1 MRKSVIRFASLTLLA
16 SMSLVGTSDRARAQ
30 TYPIDCAILLCLS
43 GGWPASVPC
52 VRARAVFIRR
62 ITPWPVE
69 PPLQIWNCPM
79 HASLRDT
86 EGKNSAVRLY
96 DIVERRGTL
105 EAQSTLSDSSLLDRR
120 LTGGRGAETEPAV
133 LRWPESTPNPD
144 RTMLRLAQA
153 IASGKADID
162 IGGPEF
168 DFVRSIQVWQVEYRH
183 RYSDRHG
190 CTEYDNA
197 RLGTYGVQ
205 GDYRWSRSSAHA
217 APAWMA
223 VDLTCRPA
231 AALYRAVGV
240 AWRDHLGNPGREVVR
255 Y

>member
-1 MRKSVIRFASLTLLA
+1 MPKAVFRFTSLIVLA
-16 SMSLVGTSDRARAQ
+16 SMSFIGTADRARAQ
-30 TYPIDCAILLCLS
+30 TYPIDCAILICLS
-43 GGWPASVPC
+43 GGWPASAPC
-52 VRARAVFIRR
+52 ARARAVFIRR

-86 EGKNSAVRLY
+86 GGKDFEIRLY
-96 DIVERRGTL
+96 DASESRGTL
-105 EAQSTLSDSSLLDRR
+105 EEQSALSDSSLSDRR
-120 LTGGRGAETEPAV
+120 LKGGRGVETEPAV
-133 LRWPESTPNPD
+133 LRQPESLPNPD

-153 IASGKADID
+153 IVSGRADID

-183 RYSDRHG
+183 RYTDRHG
-190 CTEYDNA
+190 CIEYDNA
-197 RLGTYGVQ
+197 RLGTYGLQ
-205 GDYRWSRSSAHA
+205 GDYRWARSSAHA
-217 APAWMA
+217 APVWMG

-231 AALYRAVGV
+231 AAFYRAVGV
-240 AWRDHLGNPGREVVR
+240 AWRDHLGNPGHEVVR

>member
-1 MRKSVIRFASLTLLA
+1 MLKPVTRFTSLIVFAS
-16 SMSLVGTSDRARAQ
+16 MFFIGTADRARAQ

-43 GGWPASVPC
+43 GGWPTSAPC
-52 VRARAVFIRR
+52 ARARAVFIRR

-86 EGKNSAVRLY
+86 GGEDFEIRLY
-96 DIVERRGTL
+96 DASESRATL
-105 EAQSTLSDSSLLDRR
+105 AEQSALSDSSLSDRR
-120 LTGGRGAETEPAV
+120 LTGGRGVETEPAV
-133 LRWPESTPNPD
+133 LRQPEITANPD
-144 RTMLRLAQA
+144 RAMLRLAQA

-162 IGGPEF
+162 IGGREF

-183 RYSDRHG
+183 RYTDRHG
-190 CTEYDNA
+190 CIEYDNS
-197 RLGTYGVQ
+197 RRGVYGTQ
-205 GDYRWSRSSAHA
+205 GDYRWVRSSAHA
-217 APAWMA
+217 APAWIA

-240 AWRDHLGNPGREVVR
+240 EWRDHLGNPGHEVVR

>member
-1 MRKSVIRFASLTLLA
+1 MPKAVIRFTSLIILA
-16 SMSLVGTSDRARAQ
+16 SMSFIGTADRARAQ

-52 VRARAVFIRR
+52 ARARAVFIRR

-86 EGKNSAVRLY
+86 GSNDFEIRLY
-96 DIVERRGTL
+96 DASESRGTL
-105 EAQSTLSDSSLLDRR
+105 GKQSALSDSSLSDRR
-120 LTGGRGAETEPAV
+120 LTGGRGTKTEPAV
-133 LRWPESTPNPD
+133 LRQPESIPKLD

-183 RYSDRHG
+183 RYTDRHG
-190 CTEYDNA
+190 CIEYDNA
-197 RLGTYGVQ
+197 QLGSYGIQ
-205 GDYRWSRSSAHA
+205 GDYRWTRSSAHA
-217 APAWMA
+217 APAWMG

-240 AWRDHLGNPGREVVR
+240 EWRDYLGNPGHEVVR